1 MAQCCNSEVMA
12 NLKRDRFELLSAY
25 LDGEVTAAERR
36 QVDDWLVHD
45 PTVQCLYE
53 RLIKLRQGMRST
65 SVPPREVDVEQTVQ
79 QVMTR
84 VHHRPRLVL
93 TWGGAAI
100 AAVFLGILSN
110 HMPMEPH
117 DFGPVAVTPTV
128 AQPNSSSDGEALMIA
143 LDHPIVEIPVAAN
156 NASGLKAIPA
166 VNKQI
171 P

>member
-1 MAQCCNSEVMA
+1 MA

-36 QVDDWLVHD
+36 QVDDWLAHD

-53 RLIKLRQGMRST
+53 RLIKLRQGMRAIP
-65 SVPPREVDVEQTVQ
+65 VPPREVDVEQTVQ

-110 HMPMEPH
+110 HMPMEPS
-117 DFGPVAVTPTV
+117 DFGQQVAVTPNV
-128 AQPNSSSDGEALMIA
+128 VQPTAGTDGEALMIA

-156 NASGLKAIPA
+156 NASSLKAIPA